1 MRIITLKI
9 DGMHC
14 DKCAER
20 LENALKKRENI
31 KDAKVSFEKKTAEI
45 EFEKIEKEQI
55 EEYIEDIGFKSLG
68 E

>member
-1 MRIITLKI
+1 MSKIILNI

-20 LENALKKRENI
+20 LENALKKKENI
-31 KDAKVSFEKKTAEI
+31 KSAKVSFETRKAVI
-45 EFEKIEKEQI
+45 EYENITKEQI
-55 EEYIEDIGFKSLG
+55 EEYIEDIGFQSLG